1 MDYSSSHTREIYY
14 TNVVACSL
22 SILGSLFIMVLFFR
36 FKELRLIP
44 FRLIFYMIIADFF
57 HSIGLILPYFLND
70 DLCQAQGY
78 IISYFSLSTILWS
91 AFIAHMISKTV
102 IDKEI
107 IAKYEIYY
115 IFFGFVLPPICFL
128 SNIYEEY
135 TVALG

>member
-1 MDYSSSHTREIYY
+1 
-14 TNVVACSL
+14 
-22 SILGSLFIMVLFFR
+22 MVLFFR

-135 TVALG
+135 TVALGWCWISQTADQNSKGYYI